1 MIKRVETA
9 QKVRTQKQ
17 ACEQLERIVI
27 LRAPYQEYH
36 SSQVIETLDIR
47 KVWSIDLKHIKLY
60 LSY

>member
-27 LRAPYQEYH
+27 IRALYQEYH
-36 SSQVIETLDIR
+36 CSQVIETLDIR
-47 KVWSIDLKHIKLY
+47 KVWSIDLKHIK
-60 LSY
+60 